1 MTAALSPARPRTA
14 LTRAGRMGT
23 AISLGALA
31 VLGLWASF
39 TMISGAVIAQGEAS
53 VRGQPRTVQHLDGG
67 ILSEIL
73 VANGD
78 TVTAGQVIARLDPTL
93 LTANLDIARSRL
105 AGSLALAA
113 RLDAETAGGDRL
125 DPAQVAALPG
135 AELADAQDLARQI
148 DAQAAILATRRD
160 LHAGEAAQLQEN
172 LARLDAQAEGI
183 QALIDAR
190 GDQLAL
196 VEKELANLEP
206 LSAKGLIRDTQLLD
220 AQRRQSELKGQLA
233 SDRADLGRIAVERR
247 DAELKLAQSRHQE
260 AEKVATDLRTARAE
274 VQELVPQILTTQ
286 AQLDRVDIR
295 APAAGIVHEM
305 QLTTTGGVLAAGQTL
320 AQVVPVADGVE
331 FELRLDPRSIDEVHP
346 GQTARIVLPA
356 FNSHTTP
363 QIFGEVASISPTSVT
378 DPQTGRSFYRLRLTV
393 PASELDRLGAR
404 NLVPGMPVEAY
415 LQTGDR
421 SVMAYLLHPLTVQFD
436 RMFREG

>member
-1 MTAALSPARPRTA
+1 MTAALSPARPRTT

-23 AISLGALA
+23 AISLGALV
-31 VLGLWASF
+31 VLCLWASF

-78 TVTAGQVIARLDPTL
+78 AVTAGQVIARLDPTL

-113 RLDAETAGGDRL
+113 RLDVETAGGDRL

-135 AELADAQDLARQI
+135 AELADPQDLARQI
-148 DAQAAILATRRD
+148 DAQAAILVTRRD

-172 LARLDAQAEGI
+172 LARLDAQALGI

-260 AEKVATDLRTARAE
+260 AEKVATDLRAARAE

-295 APAAGIVHEM
+295 APADGIVHEM

-331 FELRLDPRSIDEVHP
+331 FDLRLEPRSIDEVHP

-356 FNSHTTP
+356 FDSHTTP

-393 PASELDRLGAR
+393 PAAELDRLGAR

-421 SVMAYLLHPLTVQFD
+421 SVMAYLLHPLAVQFD